1 MDKNLLLNTIK
12 EKLPDYLFVVVSN
25 REPFIHV
32 YREGKI
38 VCLRPPSGLVTALEP
53 VMEATHG
60 IWVAYG
66 SGNADKKMVDEE
78 NKLMVPPMPTGKGG
92 KMRQDQY
99 TLKRVWL
106 TKEEE
111 AGYYYGFANEA
122 LWPLCHIVYRRPVFR
137 QSDWEFYQRVNKLFA
152 KAILEEIGQS
162 KAFVFIQDYHF
173 ALLAKYLKQA
183 QHNIISALFWHIP
196 WPNPEAFRIC
206 PWKRELLEGLLANDL
221 LGFHLTYHCDNF
233 IDTVDREIEARI
245 SREKRSVI
253 RSRHETLIRAFPISV
268 DFDEISRTS
277 TSPFVR
283 RVMNRLKKQF
293 PIDVDFV
300 LLGLDRLDYTKGIP
314 EKLLAF
320 DRFLEKYPQYKERC
334 VLLQKGT
341 LSRTHLKQYKEI
353 NDEIN
358 ALAED
363 INWKHSTNS
372 WLPLI
377 LTKKDM
383 TRAECIALFR
393 LADVCIVGSLH
404 DDMNLVSKEFVSSR
418 SDRNGMLVLSRFTGA
433 ARELEEAILIN
444 PYDREDFADKIKE
457 AIEMPM
463 IERKRR
469 LQALRET
476 ISENNIYK
484 WAGDIVLELSSLARS

>member
-1 MDKNLLLNTIK
+1 VDKNALLNTIK

-38 VCLRPPSGLVTALEP
+38 VCLKPASGLVSALEP
-53 VMEATHG
+53 VMEATRG

-66 SGNADKKMVDEE
+66 SGNADKKMVDE
-78 NKLMVPPMPTGKGG
+78 KSRLMVPPIPPGEGEG
-92 KMRQDQY
+92 RRQDQY

-106 TKEEE
+106 TKEDE

-122 LWPLCHIVYRRPVFR
+122 LWPLSHLVYMRPAFR
-137 QSDWEFYQRVNKLFA
+137 QSDWECYQRVNKLFA
-152 KAILEEIGQS
+152 QAILEEIGQS
-162 KAFVFIQDYHF
+162 RAFVFIQDYHF
-173 ALLAKYLKQA
+173 APLAKYLKQA
-183 QHNIISALFWHIP
+183 RHDIICALFWHIP

-206 PWKRELLEGLLANDL
+206 PWKREILEGLLANDL
-221 LGFHLTYHCDNF
+221 LGFHLTSHCDNF

-245 SREKRSVI
+245 DREKRSVI
-253 RSRHETLIRAFPISV
+253 RGRHETLIRSFPISV

-283 RVMNRLKKQF
+283 RAMSRLKKQF

-314 EKLLAF
+314 EKFLAF
-320 DRFLEKYPQYKERC
+320 DRFLEKYPQYRERC
-334 VLLQKGT
+334 VLFQNGA
-341 LSRTHLKQYKEI
+341 LSRIHLKQYKQI
-353 NDEIN
+353 NDEVD
-358 ALAED
+358 ALADD

-372 WLPLI
+372 WSPII

-383 TRAECIALFR
+383 TRVECTALFR
-393 LADVCIVGSLH
+393 LADVCIIGSLH
-404 DDMNLVSKEFVSSR
+404 DGMNLVSKEFVASR
-418 SDRNGMLVLSRFTGA
+418 NDRDGVLVLSRFTGA
-433 ARELEEAILIN
+433 ARELEQAILIN

-457 AIEMPM
+457 ALEIPK

-469 LQALRET
+469 MRALRET
-476 ISENNIYK
+476 VWENNIYK
-484 WAGDIVLELSSLARS
+484 WASDIILELSGLVRP